1 MGAFLHSSES
11 TFSAFKSQAVLRSVP
26 STQEV
31 WHQRPQTHAFWGQLL
46 GRQENG
52 KCSIERVVV
61 VFECAFT
68 VRMKN
73 HIKVLVQGKPLQL

>member
-31 WHQRPQTHAFWGQLL
+31 WHQRPQTHTFLGQLL

-52 KCSIERVVV
+52 KCSIEGVVI
-61 VFECAFT
+61 FECVFT

-73 HIKVLVQGKPLQL
+73 HIKVLVPGKPLQL